1 MDLRRLVADFA
12 APGSSMRL
20 RSGVIVSDETGTVT
34 ITVGGSE
41 VEIPGIKH
49 LASYS
54 PTPGDTVYMLTDGFD
69 VLILGKLA

>member
-12 APGSSMRL
+12 QPGQSMRL
-20 RSGVIVSDETGTVT
+20 RSGVIVSDETGSVTVT
-34 ITVGGSE
+34 VAGST

>member
-1 MDLRRLVADFA
+1 MDLRRIA
-12 APGSSMRL
+12 AELAPRQSSMRL
-20 RSGVIVSDETGTVT
+20 RSGVVVSDETGTVT
-34 ITVGGSE
+34 ITVGGST